1 MVFCDVSSNSADE
14 VEGFSPGRFLYYL
27 CASTLVRC
35 FQGVDEDEAH
45 PFQESLSDLFSV
57 AFWRIQWEATRQS
70 LVPIP

>member
-1 MVFCDVSSNSADE
+1 MVFCHVNSNWADD
-14 VEGFSPGRFLYYL
+14 VEGFSPGRFLYCL

-35 FQGVDEDEAH
+35 SRGVDEEEAH